1 MATMEI
7 TTIIGCGLMCNICP
21 QTSLIKN
28 YKSVKKQLSLN
39 DYKTM
44 IDKIPKHVRIDFSG
58 MSEPWSNLECT
69 DMFEYTLQSNFKV
82 SIYSTLYG
90 MTTDQT
96 NRVIELIKKYKY
108 QISEFYIHLPD
119 KDMNMR
125 GWKNNENYEYAL
137 KNINGLDDETKS
149 IIGFR
154 LMTMHPKS
162 LIHDDIKHLN
172 MNLSNDWHAITRAGN
187 LKISEKIESF
197 TEKTPVHNYR
207 VSCGV
212 ANFYDRNVM
221 LPNGDILICCMD
233 YSMKHIIG
241 NLLTDSYDDLY
252 LSENMIHLMKENK
265 KNCYSENSLCK
276 TCHNAKKWPVE
287 TIYETFS

>member
-1 MATMEI
+1 
-7 TTIIGCGLMCNICP
+7 
-21 QTSLIKN
+21 
-28 YKSVKKQLSLN
+28 
-39 DYKTM
+39 M
-44 IDKIPKHVRIDFSG
+44 IDKIPNHVRIDFSG
-58 MSEPWSNLECT
+58 MSEPWLNSACT
-69 DMFEYTLQSNFKV
+69 DMFEYTLQSDFKV

-90 MTTDQT
+90 MTKYQTD
-96 NRVIELIKKYKY
+96 RVIELIKKYTS

-119 KDMNMR
+119 RDMNMR
-125 GWKNNENYEYAL
+125 GWKNNEDYEYAL
-137 KNINGLDDETKS
+137 KNIYNLNDETKS
-149 IIGFR
+149 TIGFR
-154 LMTMHPKS
+154 LMTMHPQS
-162 LIHDDIKHLN
+162 LIHNDISHLN
-172 MNLSNDWHAITRAGN
+172 INLSSNWSAITRAGN
-187 LKISEKIESF
+187 VKITDQIKSF
-197 TEKTPVHNYR
+197 TEKTPIHDYR

-252 LSENMIHLMKENK
+252 LSENMISLMKENK
-265 KNCYSENSLCK
+265 KNCYSEKSLCK